1 MSRVVRYVATNDFM
15 HRLFEG
21 PVSRK
26 TLLDGLFADSDVA
39 AIASEHGVD
48 REKVLAAI
56 DGNESS
62 DAGAHLREAVGRMR
76 AAAAQIPSGSAFPPS
91 LEAATDGGL
100 ELVGLFA
107 NPVMTTAMIL
117 NRPVPPIED
126 VARAIDPRLSLASYA
141 SRVFR
146 VLAVQLPSLATPLS
160 NAAQALERA

>member
-1 MSRVVRYVATNDFM
+1 MRYVSTNDFM
-15 HRLFEG
+15 HELFQG
-21 PVSRK
+21 PVSRR
-26 TLLDGLFADSDVA
+26 TVLEALFSDSDVS

-48 REKVLAAI
+48 REKLLGALA
-56 DGNESS
+56 DDESS

-76 AAAAQIPSGSAFPPS
+76 EAAGSIPSGNAFPPS

-100 ELVGLFA
+100 ELIGLFA

-117 NRPVPPIED
+117 HRPAPPIED

-146 VLAVQLPSLATPLS
+146 VLAVQMPSLATPLS

>member
-1 MSRVVRYVATNDFM
+1 MRYVATNDFM
-15 HRLFEG
+15 HELFQG
-21 PVSRK
+21 PVSRR
-26 TLLDGLFADSDVA
+26 TVLEGLLADSDVS

-48 REKVLAAI
+48 RDKLLAALAG
-56 DGNESS
+56 DESS
-62 DAGAHLREAVGRMR
+62 EAGGHLREAIGRMR
-76 AAAAQIPSGSAFPPS
+76 ATAATIPSGNAFPPS
-91 LEAATDGGL
+91 LDATTDGGL

-117 NRPVPPIED
+117 NRPTPPIED

-146 VLAVQLPSLATPLS
+146 VLAVQLPTLATPLS